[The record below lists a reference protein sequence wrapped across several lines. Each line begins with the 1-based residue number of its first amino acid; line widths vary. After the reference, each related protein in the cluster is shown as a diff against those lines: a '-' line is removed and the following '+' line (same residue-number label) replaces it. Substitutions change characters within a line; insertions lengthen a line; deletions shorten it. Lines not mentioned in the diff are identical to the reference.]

1 MKNTQFLLNWKEQA
15 QMNKGKQFEQYF
27 QKSVPKGVYCLR
39 LTDSSPAG
47 FGGNENMR
55 FSIQSPYDFI
65 LFNGQMFAL
74 ELKSTKQ
81 KSISFAGSSPMI
93 KPHQVKALTKAHD
106 HGITAGFLF
115 NFQNIA
121 TYFIPID
128 KFNSYVATTTRKSVP
143 ICDCNALGYEIPMKK
158 LKVNFRYDL
167 TRLLKG
173 V

>member
-1 MKNTQFLLNWKEQA
+1 
-15 QMNKGKQFEQYF
+15 MNKGKQFEHDF

-47 FGGNENMR
+47 FGGNDNMR

-65 LFNGQMFAL
+65 LFNGKMFAL

-93 KPHQVKALTKAHD
+93 KPHQIKALTAAHE
-106 HGITAGFLF
+106 HGIIAGFLF
-115 NFQNIA
+115 NFQDA
-121 TYFIPID
+121 STYFIPID
-128 KFNSYVATTTRKSVP
+128 NFNNYIATTTRKSVP
-143 ICDCNALGYEIPMKK
+143 ICDCNTIGYEVPMRK

-173 V
+173 